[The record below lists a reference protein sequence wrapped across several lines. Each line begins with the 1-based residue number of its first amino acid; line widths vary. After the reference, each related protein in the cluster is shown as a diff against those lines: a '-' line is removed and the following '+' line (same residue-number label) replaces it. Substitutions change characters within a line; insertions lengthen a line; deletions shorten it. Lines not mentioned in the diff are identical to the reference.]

1 MRIKWGDTMYEARR
15 LDEPEGT
22 GVLAECGKC
31 DWQRLYPRATVRQAV
46 SQVKRHYYS
55 TH

>member
-15 LDEPEGT
+15 LDAWEGE

-31 DWQRLYPRATVRQAV
+31 GWKRLYSKATVRQAA
-46 SQVKRHYYS
+46 SQARRHYNS